1 MPNSRQT
8 SAMASPSR
16 SRATKRR
23 RSSITELA
31 FHGIHT
37 SRRTKAE
44 SVTHVSGTFC
54 HLCLGPLIADTSA
67 PISAAKRP
75 FMRTSYSSPIVVRH
89 LFREDYLNVSRRTLR
104 LKVEQTTCSD
114 HKTDNRSDYKPCRFS
129 HFASKPRHFWRTI
142 PWPPPGA
149 WSPPGGFPFCGRVS
163 FARGRS
169 REQIA

>member
-54 HLCLGPLIADTSA
+54 HLSLGPLTGPLAGFRVVEMGGIGPAPFAGALLGDLGADVLRIDRITRPGSE
-67 PISAAKRP
+67 PELPPRFDFYNRNKR
-75 FMRTSYSSPIVVRH
+75 SVALDLS
-89 LFREDYLNVSRRTLR
+89 SRR
-104 LKVEQTTCSD
+104 QS
-114 HKTDNRSDYKPCRFS
+114 
-129 HFASKPRHFWRTI
+129 
-142 PWPPPGA
+142 
-149 WSPPGGFPFCGRVS
+149 
-163 FARGRS
+163 
-169 REQIA
+169 